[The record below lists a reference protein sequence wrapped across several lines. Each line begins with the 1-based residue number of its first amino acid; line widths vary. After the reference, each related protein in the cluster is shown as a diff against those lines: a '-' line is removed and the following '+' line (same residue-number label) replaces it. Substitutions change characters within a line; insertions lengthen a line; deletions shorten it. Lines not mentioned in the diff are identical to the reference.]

1 MKTDTKQTSTK
12 QAKVYIKAVDLK
24 AASYKNGGAVV
35 NAFQVMIDFKNGES
49 ATTAA
54 AYFGKLAN
62 ETAAFYLEQKNA
74 KTEQTEKARTVAE
87 FAKTRAKELGK
98 KKTRRTAA
106 IVAASEIANILGGK
120 LADKLAAELESAKAQ
135 EVEWKAYEERAKA
148 ERAAK
153 YAETHAEEIAKKKA
167 QMEQKAREIVE
178 QAQKKA
184 AAILAKIA

>member
-1 MKTDTKQTSTK
+1 MKTETK

-24 AASYKNGGAVV
+24 AASYKNGGVSV

-62 ETAAFYLEQKNA
+62 ETAAAYLEQKNA
-74 KTEQTEKARTVAE
+74 KTEQTEKARELAE
-87 FAKTRAKELGK
+87 NAKAKARELGK
-98 KKTRRTAA
+98 KKARRTAA
-106 IVAASEIANILGGK
+106 IVAASEIADMLGGK
-120 LADKLAAELESAKAQ
+120 LADKLAAELENAKAA
-135 EVEWKAYEERAKA
+135 ELEWKAYAEQAKA

-153 YAETHAEEIAKKKA
+153 YAETHAIEIAQKKEQAQKKA
-167 QMEQKAREIVE
+167 AAIME

>member
-1 MKTDTKQTSTK
+1 MKTDTKQ
-12 QAKVYIKAVDLK
+12 AKIYIKAVDLK
-24 AASYKNGGAVV
+24 AASYKNGGAIA

-62 ETAAFYLEQKNA
+62 ETAAAYLEQKNA
-74 KTEQTEKARTVAE
+74 KTEQTEKARTLAE

-106 IVAASEIANILGGK
+106 IVAAAEIADMLGGK
-120 LADKLAAELESAKAQ
+120 LADKLAAELESAKAS
-135 EVEWKAYEERAKA
+135 EAEWKACADRMKA

-153 YAETHAEEIAKKKA
+153 YAETHAAEIAKKKEQA
-167 QMEQKAREIVE
+167 EQKARAIVE

-184 AAILAKIA
+184 AAILAKVA